1 MQLNYNQSFQPA
13 VAGGLI
19 YPFEE
24 NTILTYSNPTE
35 QIQWG
40 RGVVLHTF
48 GGGGGGVPPSG
59 LCRLPAA
66 VGDAGNFLG
75 VALRD
80 TSSMNNY
87 HEQYSAV
94 AVLRRGQVAVQVEQ
108 NVTDLSTVFVRYAAR
123 SQVQTLTFSGA
134 TVTGNIISVNV
145 DGFVVSVT
153 FTIDNAT
160 TLAALAT
167 AIQARPRVLTA
178 LSDGASVI
186 TVTTQLNQQPISIN
200 SATVTG
206 GASQPT
212 ITRAITSAGAMDD
225 DRGNFRADADNS
237 TAFAVTTAKY
247 LTAANAGQIA
257 IVDLNIPS

>member
-35 QIQWG
+35 PIQWG
-40 RGVVLHTF
+40 KGVVIHTI
-48 GGGGGGVPPSG
+48 GGGGGGTPPSN
-59 LCRLPAA
+59 LCRLPNAG
-66 VGDAGNFLG
+66 GDAANFVG

-80 TSSMNNY
+80 TSSMNNF
-87 HEQYSAV
+87 HDQYSAV

-108 NVTDLSTVFVRYAAR
+108 NVTDTSPVFVRYAAR
-123 SQVQTLTFSGA
+123 SQIQTLTFSA
-134 TVTGNIISVNV
+134 PTVTGNVISVNV

-153 FTIDNAT
+153 FTTDNAT

-178 LSDGASVI
+178 LSDGVSVI
-186 TVTTQLNQQPISIN
+186 TITTQLNQQPIQIN
-200 SATVTG
+200 SASVTG

-212 ITRAITSAGAMDD
+212 IARATTSPGASDG
-225 DRGNFRADADNS
+225 DRGNFRADADSS
-237 TAFAVTTAKY
+237 TAFAVTTARY
-247 LTAANAGQIA
+247 LTAANAGGIA
-257 IVDLNIPS
+257 IVDFNIA